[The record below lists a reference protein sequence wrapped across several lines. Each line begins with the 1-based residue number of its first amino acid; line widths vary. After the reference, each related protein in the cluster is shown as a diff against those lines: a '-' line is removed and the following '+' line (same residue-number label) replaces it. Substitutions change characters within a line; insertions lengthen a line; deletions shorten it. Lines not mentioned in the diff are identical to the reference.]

1 MVERL
6 NGIEKVRGS
15 TPLISTN
22 KKTSQTYHFVK
33 SGTIVLGLPKGSL
46 QESTF
51 ALFKRAGFDVSCSSR
66 SYIPSINDDEIACR
80 LLRPQE
86 MSRYVELGLLDAGIC
101 GYDWVYENGSD
112 VREIC
117 ELNYSKSTANPVR
130 WVLAVPNDSK
140 IKTVK
145 DLEGKRISTEAIG
158 LTKRYLKKHG
168 VKADVEFSWGAT
180 EVKAP
185 ELVDAIVDL
194 TETGSSLRANNLRIV
209 DTILVSTTRFIANKD
224 SWKSPAKRRKLEQL
238 QMLLTGALEARRRVL
253 LKCNAPS
260 KSLDKVTSIMPS
272 LHAPTVNAL
281 HGGDWFAVESVVEE
295 GLVRD
300 LIPRLIAAG
309 ATGIIELPLNKII
322 Y

>member
-1 MVERL
+1 MA
-6 NGIEKVRGS
+6 
-15 TPLISTN
+15 
-22 KKTSQTYHFVK
+22 
-33 SGTIVLGLPKGSL
+33 IVLGLPKGSL

-51 ALFKRAGFDVSCSSR
+51 ALFKRAGFAVSCSSR
-66 SYIPSINDDEIACR
+66 SYYPSIDDEEIKCR

-112 VREIC
+112 VVDVC
-117 ELNYSKSTANPVR
+117 ELSYSKATSNPVR

-145 DLEGKRISTEAIG
+145 DLKGKRISTEAIG
-158 LTKRYLKKHG
+158 IVNRYLKANG

-209 DTILVSTTRFIANKD
+209 DTILTSTTRLIANKKAWRD
-224 SWKSPAKRRKLEQL
+224 KAKRAKIEQL
-238 QMLLTGALEARRRVL
+238 KMLLTAALDAQKRVL
-253 LKCNAPS
+253 IKLNAPA
-260 KSLDKVTSIMPS
+260 KKLEKITAALPA
-272 LHAPTVNAL
+272 LHAPTVNKLNDA
-281 HGGDWFAVESVVEE
+281 DWFAVESVVEE
-295 GLVRD
+295 RQVRD
-300 LIPRLIAAG
+300 LVPVLKAAG

-322 Y
+322 F

>member
-1 MVERL
+1 MA
-6 NGIEKVRGS
+6 
-15 TPLISTN
+15 
-22 KKTSQTYHFVK
+22 
-33 SGTIVLGLPKGSL
+33 IVLGLPKGSL

-51 ALFKRAGFDVSCSSR
+51 ALFKRAGFNVSCSSR
-66 SYIPSINDDEIACR
+66 SYIPTIDDEEIKCR

-112 VREIC
+112 VQEVC
-117 ELNYSKSTANPVR
+117 ELNYSKATSNPVR

-140 IKTVK
+140 IRTVE
-145 DLEGKRISTEAIG
+145 DLRGKRIATEAMGIV
-158 LTKRYLKKHG
+158 KRYLKKNG

-209 DTILVSTTRFIANKD
+209 DTILTSTTRLVANKA
-224 SWKSPAKRRKLEQL
+224 SWKNKAKRAKIEQL
-238 QMLLTGALEARRRVL
+238 KMLLTGALEAQRRVL
-253 LKCNAPS
+253 LKCNAPA
-260 KSLDKVTSIMPS
+260 KTLAKVVKVLPA
-272 LHAPTVNAL
+272 LHAPTVNRL
-281 HGGDWFAVESVVEE
+281 NDDQWFAVESVVEE
-295 GLVRD
+295 RLVRE
-300 LIPRLIAAG
+300 LIPQLTAAG

-322 Y
+322 F

>member
-1 MVERL
+1 MA
-6 NGIEKVRGS
+6 
-15 TPLISTN
+15 
-22 KKTSQTYHFVK
+22 
-33 SGTIVLGLPKGSL
+33 IVLGLPKGSL

-51 ALFKRAGFDVSCSSR
+51 AMMKSAGFNVSCSSR
-66 SYIPSINDDEIACR
+66 SYVPSIDDPEIKCR

-112 VREIC
+112 VKEIC
-117 ELNYSKSTANPVR
+117 ELNYSKATSNPVR

-145 DLEGKRISTEAIG
+145 DLQGKRISTEAIG
-158 LTKRYLKKHG
+158 LTKRYLKKNG

-209 DTILVSTTRFIANKD
+209 DTILTSTTRLIANKK
-224 SWKSPAKRRKLEQL
+224 SWADKAKREKIAHLA
-238 QMLLTGALEARRRVL
+238 MLFQAALAAKSRVL
-253 LKCNAPS
+253 LKLNAPA
-260 KSLDKVTSIMPS
+260 KKLDAIVEKLPA
-272 LHAPTVNAL
+272 LHAPTVNRL
-281 HGGDWFAVESVVEE
+281 NDPDWFAVETVVDEH
-295 GLVRD
+295 LVRD
-300 LIPRLIAAG
+300 LIPQLMDAG
-309 ATGIIELPLNKII
+309 ASGIIELPLNKVVF
-322 Y
+322 

>member
-1 MVERL
+1 ME
-6 NGIEKVRGS
+6 
-15 TPLISTN
+15 
-22 KKTSQTYHFVK
+22 
-33 SGTIVLGLPKGSL
+33 IVLGLPKGSL

-51 ALFKRAGFDVSCSSR
+51 ALFKRAGFTVTCSSR
-66 SYIPSINDDEIACR
+66 SYVPSIDDDEIKCR

-112 VREIC
+112 VHEVC
-117 ELNYSKSTANPVR
+117 ELNYSKATSNPVR

-140 IKTVK
+140 IRTVK
-145 DLEGKRISTEAIG
+145 DLKGKRIATEAVG
-158 LTKRYLKKHG
+158 LVKRYLKKNG

-209 DTILVSTTRFIANKD
+209 DTILTSTTRLIANRK
-224 SWKSPAKRRKLEQL
+224 SWKNAAKRAKLEQL
-238 QMLLTGALEARRRVL
+238 RMLLTGALEAQRRVL
-253 LKCNAPS
+253 LKCNAPA
-260 KSLDKVTSIMPS
+260 KSLAAVVKALPA
-272 LHAPTVNAL
+272 LHAPTVNKLNDEA
-281 HGGDWFAVESVVEE
+281 WFAVESVVEE
-295 GLVRD
+295 RRVRD
-300 LIPRLIAAG
+300 IIPELKAAG

-322 Y
+322 F

>member
-1 MVERL
+1 MA
-6 NGIEKVRGS
+6 
-15 TPLISTN
+15 
-22 KKTSQTYHFVK
+22 
-33 SGTIVLGLPKGSL
+33 IVLGLPKGSL

-51 ALFKRAGFDVSCSSR
+51 ALFKRAGFNVSCSSR
-66 SYIPSINDDEIACR
+66 SYIPSIDDEEIKCR

-112 VREIC
+112 VQEIC
-117 ELNYSKSTANPVR
+117 ELNYSKATSNPVR

-145 DLEGKRISTEAIG
+145 DLQGKRIATEAMG
-158 LTKRYLKKHG
+158 LVKRYLKQHK

-209 DTILVSTTRFIANKD
+209 DTILTSTTRFIANKA
-224 SWKSPAKRRKLEQL
+224 SWKNRAKRAKLEQIK
-238 QMLLTGALEARRRVL
+238 MLLVGALEAQCRVL
-253 LKCNAPS
+253 LKCNAPE
-260 KSLDKVTSIMPS
+260 KNLAKVVKAMPA
-272 LHAPTVNAL
+272 LHAPTVNKL
-281 HGGDWFAVESVVEE
+281 NDSGWYAVESVVEE
-295 GLVRD
+295 RLVRD
-300 LIPRLIAAG
+300 LIPALKANG

-322 Y
+322 F

>member
-1 MVERL
+1 M
-6 NGIEKVRGS
+6 S
-15 TPLISTN
+15 
-22 KKTSQTYHFVK
+22 
-33 SGTIVLGLPKGSL
+33 IVLGLPKGSL

-51 ALFKRAGFDVSCSSR
+51 ALFKRAGFNVTCSSR
-66 SYIPSINDDEIACR
+66 SYTPTIDDEEIKCR

-101 GYDWVYENGSD
+101 GWDWVYENGSD
-112 VREIC
+112 VQEVC
-117 ELNYSKSTANPVR
+117 ELNYSKATSNPVR

-140 IKTVK
+140 IKSVK
-145 DLEGKRISTEAIG
+145 DLAGKRISTEAVG
-158 LTKRYLKKHG
+158 LVKRYLKKNH

-209 DTILVSTTRFIANKD
+209 DTILVSTTRFIANKA
-224 SWKSPAKRRKLEQL
+224 SWRNKAKRAKLEQL
-238 QMLLTGALEARRRVL
+238 RTLLTGALEAQRRVL
-253 LKCNAPS
+253 LKCNAPKS
-260 KSLDKVTSIMPS
+260 SLDRVVKAMPA

-295 GLVRD
+295 RKVRD
-300 LIPRLIAAG
+300 LIPALKSAG

-322 Y
+322 F

>member
-1 MVERL
+1 MA
-6 NGIEKVRGS
+6 
-15 TPLISTN
+15 
-22 KKTSQTYHFVK
+22 
-33 SGTIVLGLPKGSL
+33 IVLGLPKGSL

-51 ALFKRAGFDVSCSSR
+51 ALFKRAGFNVSCSSR
-66 SYIPSINDDEIACR
+66 SYIPSIDDEEIKCR

-101 GYDWVYENGSD
+101 GYDWVYENGN
-112 VREIC
+112 VGKVQEIC
-117 ELNYSKSTANPVR
+117 ELNYSKATTNPVR

-145 DLEGKRISTEAIG
+145 DLQGKRISTEAIG
-158 LTKRYLKKHG
+158 IVKNYLKQHK

-209 DTILVSTTRFIANKD
+209 DTILTSTTRLIANKKA
-224 SWKSPAKRRKLEQL
+224 WKDKAKRAKIEQL
-238 QMLLTGALEARRRVL
+238 KMLLTAALDAQKRVL
-253 LKCNAPS
+253 IKLNAPA
-260 KSLDKVTSIMPS
+260 KKLEKITAALPA
-272 LHAPTVNAL
+272 LHAPTVNKLNDA
-281 HGGDWFAVESVVEE
+281 DWYAVESVVEE
-295 GLVRD
+295 RQVRD
-300 LIPRLIAAG
+300 LVPVLKAAG

-322 Y
+322 F

>member
-1 MVERL
+1 MA
-6 NGIEKVRGS
+6 
-15 TPLISTN
+15 
-22 KKTSQTYHFVK
+22 
-33 SGTIVLGLPKGSL
+33 IVLGLPKGSL

-51 ALFKRAGFDVSCSSR
+51 ALFKRAGFAVSCSSR
-66 SYIPSINDDEIACR
+66 SYYPSIDDEEIKCR

-112 VREIC
+112 VVDVC
-117 ELNYSKSTANPVR
+117 ELSYSKATSNPVR

-145 DLEGKRISTEAIG
+145 ELKGKRISTEAIG
-158 LTKRYLKKHG
+158 IVKRYLKANG

-209 DTILVSTTRFIANKD
+209 DTILTSTTRLIANKKAWRD
-224 SWKSPAKRRKLEQL
+224 KTKRAKIEQL
-238 QMLLTGALEARRRVL
+238 KMLLTAALDAQKRVL
-253 LKCNAPS
+253 IKLNAPA
-260 KSLDKVTSIMPS
+260 KKLEKITAALPA
-272 LHAPTVNAL
+272 LHAPTVNRLNDA
-281 HGGDWFAVESVVEE
+281 DWFAVESVVEE
-295 GLVRD
+295 RLVRD
-300 LIPRLIAAG
+300 LVPVLKAAG

-322 Y
+322 F

>member
-1 MVERL
+1 MA
-6 NGIEKVRGS
+6 
-15 TPLISTN
+15 
-22 KKTSQTYHFVK
+22 
-33 SGTIVLGLPKGSL
+33 IVLGLPKGSL

-51 ALFKRAGFDVSCSSR
+51 ALFKRAGFNVSCSSR
-66 SYIPSINDDEIACR
+66 SYIPSIDDEEIKCR

-101 GYDWVYENGSD
+101 GYDCVYENGSD
-112 VREIC
+112 VKEVC
-117 ELNYSKSTANPVR
+117 ELNYSKATSNPVR

-145 DLEGKRISTEAIG
+145 DLQGKRISTEAIG
-158 LTKRYLKKHG
+158 LTKRYLKAHG

-209 DTILVSTTRFIANKD
+209 DTILTSTTRMVANKA
-224 SWKSPAKRRKLEQL
+224 SWKNKAKRAKLEQL
-238 QMLLTGALEARRRVL
+238 KMLLVGALEAQRRVL
-253 LKCNAPS
+253 LKCNAPA
-260 KSLDKVTSIMPS
+260 KSLDKVVAALPS
-272 LHAPTVNAL
+272 LHAPTVNSL
-281 HGGDWFAVESVVEE
+281 NDKEWFAVESVVEE
-295 GLVRD
+295 RQVRD
-300 LIPRLIAAG
+300 LIPKLTKCG

-322 Y
+322 F

>member
-1 MVERL
+1 MA
-6 NGIEKVRGS
+6 
-15 TPLISTN
+15 
-22 KKTSQTYHFVK
+22 
-33 SGTIVLGLPKGSL
+33 IVLGLPKGSL

-51 ALFKRAGFDVSCSSR
+51 ALFKRAGFAVSCSSR
-66 SYIPSINDDEIACR
+66 SYYPSIDDEEIKCR

-112 VREIC
+112 VVDIC
-117 ELNYSKSTANPVR
+117 ELNYSKATSNPVR

-145 DLEGKRISTEAIG
+145 DLKGKRISTEAIG
-158 LTKRYLKKHG
+158 IVKRYLKANG

-209 DTILVSTTRFIANKD
+209 DTILTSTTRLIANKKAWRD
-224 SWKSPAKRRKLEQL
+224 KAKRAKIEQL
-238 QMLLTGALEARRRVL
+238 KMLLTAALDAQKRVL
-253 LKCNAPS
+253 IKLNAPA
-260 KSLDKVTSIMPS
+260 KKLEKITAALPA
-272 LHAPTVNAL
+272 LHAPTVNKLNDA
-281 HGGDWFAVESVVEE
+281 DWFAVESVVEE
-295 GLVRD
+295 RLVRD
-300 LIPRLIAAG
+300 LVPVLKAAG

-322 Y
+322 F

>member
-1 MVERL
+1 MA
-6 NGIEKVRGS
+6 
-15 TPLISTN
+15 
-22 KKTSQTYHFVK
+22 
-33 SGTIVLGLPKGSL
+33 IVLGLPKGSL

-51 ALFKRAGFDVSCSSR
+51 ALFKRAGFNVSCSSR
-66 SYIPSINDDEIACR
+66 SYTPTIDDEEIKCR

-112 VREIC
+112 VYEIC
-117 ELNYSKSTANPVR
+117 ELNYSKATSNPVR

-145 DLEGKRISTEAIG
+145 DLQGKRISTEAIG
-158 LTKRYLKKHG
+158 LVKRYLKKHG
-168 VKADVEFSWGAT
+168 VKAEVEFSWGAT

-209 DTILVSTTRFIANKD
+209 DTILTSTTRFIANKK
-224 SWKSPAKRRKLEQL
+224 SWKNSAKRAKLEH
-238 QMLLTGALEARRRVL
+238 VL
-253 LKCNAPS
+253 LKCNAPA
-260 KSLDKVTSIMPS
+260 KTLDKVVKVMPA
-272 LHAPTVNAL
+272 LHAPTVNKL
-281 HGGDWFAVESVVEE
+281 SGGDWFAVESVGEE
-295 GLVRD
+295 KTVRD
-300 LIPRLIAAG
+300 LIPQLTKNG

-322 Y
+322 F

>member
-1 MVERL
+1 MA
-6 NGIEKVRGS
+6 
-15 TPLISTN
+15 
-22 KKTSQTYHFVK
+22 
-33 SGTIVLGLPKGSL
+33 IVLGLPKGSL

-51 ALFKRAGFDVSCSSR
+51 ALFKRAGFAVSCSSR
-66 SYIPSINDDEIACR
+66 SYYPSIDDEEIKCR

-112 VREIC
+112 VVDIC
-117 ELNYSKSTANPVR
+117 ELNYSKATSNPVR

-145 DLEGKRISTEAIG
+145 DLKGKRISTEALGIVN
-158 LTKRYLKKHG
+158 RYLKANG
-168 VKADVEFSWGAT
+168 VKANVEFSWGAT

-209 DTILVSTTRFIANKD
+209 DTILTSTTRLIANKKA
-224 SWKSPAKRRKLEQL
+224 WKDKAKRAKIEQL
-238 QMLLTGALEARRRVL
+238 KMLLTAALDAQKRVL
-253 LKCNAPS
+253 IKLNAPA
-260 KSLDKVTSIMPS
+260 KKLEKITAALPA
-272 LHAPTVNAL
+272 LHAPTVNKLNDA
-281 HGGDWFAVESVVEE
+281 DWYAVESVVEE
-295 GLVRD
+295 RQVRD
-300 LIPRLIAAG
+300 LVPVLKAAG

-322 Y
+322 F

>member
-1 MVERL
+1 MA
-6 NGIEKVRGS
+6 
-15 TPLISTN
+15 
-22 KKTSQTYHFVK
+22 
-33 SGTIVLGLPKGSL
+33 IVLGLPKGSL

-51 ALFKRAGFDVSCSSR
+51 ALFKRAGFNVSCSSR
-66 SYIPSINDDEIACR
+66 SYIPSIDDEEIKCR

-112 VREIC
+112 VVEVC
-117 ELNYSKSTANPVR
+117 ELNYSKATSNPVR

-145 DLEGKRISTEAIG
+145 DLQGKRISTEAIG
-158 LTKRYLKKHG
+158 LTKRYLKAHG

-194 TETGSSLRANNLRIV
+194 TETGSSLRANHLRIV
-209 DTILVSTTRFIANKD
+209 DTILTSTTRMVANKA
-224 SWKSPAKRRKLEQL
+224 SWKNKAKRAKLEQL
-238 QMLLTGALEARRRVL
+238 KMLLVGALEAQRRVL
-253 LKCNAPS
+253 LKCNAPA
-260 KSLDKVTSIMPS
+260 KSLDKVVAALPS
-272 LHAPTVNAL
+272 LHAPTVNSL
-281 HGGDWFAVESVVEE
+281 NDKEWFAVESVVEE
-295 GLVRD
+295 RQVRD
-300 LIPRLIAAG
+300 LIPKLTKCG

-322 Y
+322 F

>member
-1 MVERL
+1 MA
-6 NGIEKVRGS
+6 I
-15 TPLISTN
+15 I
-22 KKTSQTYHFVK
+22 
-33 SGTIVLGLPKGSL
+33 LGLPKGSL

-51 ALFKRAGFDVSCSSR
+51 ALFKRAGFNVTCSSR
-66 SYIPSINDDEIACR
+66 SYVPVIDDEEIKCR

-112 VREIC
+112 VQEVC
-117 ELNYSKSTANPVR
+117 ELNYSKQTSNPVR

-145 DLEGKRISTEAIG
+145 DLRGKRIATEAVG
-158 LTKRYLKKHG
+158 LVKRYLKKNK
-168 VKADVEFSWGAT
+168 VNADVEFSWGAT

-209 DTILVSTTRFIANKD
+209 DTILTSTTRLIANKK
-224 SWKSPAKRRKLEQL
+224 SWKNAAKRTKLEQL
-238 QMLLTGALEARRRVL
+238 KMLLTGALEAQRRVL
-253 LKCNAPS
+253 LKCNASAKALS
-260 KSLDKVTSIMPS
+260 KVVKELPA
-272 LHAPTVNAL
+272 LHAPTVNRL
-281 HGGDWFAVESVVEE
+281 NDEGWYAVESVVEE
-295 GLVRD
+295 RKVRD
-300 LIPRLIAAG
+300 LIPALTKAG

-322 Y
+322 F

>member
-1 MVERL
+1 M
-6 NGIEKVRGS
+6 
-15 TPLISTN
+15 
-22 KKTSQTYHFVK
+22 
-33 SGTIVLGLPKGSL
+33 GLPKGSL

-51 ALFKRAGFDVSCSSR
+51 ALFKRAGFNVSCSSR
-66 SYIPSINDDEIACR
+66 SYIPTIDDEEIKCR

-101 GYDWVYENGSD
+101 GFDWVYENGSD
-112 VREIC
+112 VQEIC
-117 ELNYSKSTANPVR
+117 ELNYSKATSNPVR

-145 DLEGKRISTEAIG
+145 DLEGKRISTEAMG
-158 LTKRYLKKHG
+158 LVKRYLKQHG

-209 DTILVSTTRFIANKD
+209 DTILTSTTRFIANKK
-224 SWKSPAKRRKLEQL
+224 SWKDKQKRAKLEQL
-238 QMLLTGALEARRRVL
+238 KMLLTGALEAQRRVL
-253 LKCNAPS
+253 LKCNAPE
-260 KSLDKVTSIMPS
+260 KSLKKVTEILPA
-272 LHAPTVNAL
+272 LHAPTVNKLNGEGWYAI
-281 HGGDWFAVESVVEE
+281 ESVVEE
-295 GLVRD
+295 REVRN
-300 LIPRLIAAG
+300 LIPRLTSAG

-322 Y
+322 F

>member
-1 MVERL
+1 MA
-6 NGIEKVRGS
+6 
-15 TPLISTN
+15 
-22 KKTSQTYHFVK
+22 
-33 SGTIVLGLPKGSL
+33 IVLGLPKGSL

-51 ALFKRAGFDVSCSSR
+51 ALFKRAGFNIACSSR
-66 SYIPSINDDEIACR
+66 SYVPSIDDDEIKCR

-101 GYDWVYENGSD
+101 GYDWIYENGSD
-112 VREIC
+112 VQEVC
-117 ELNYSKSTANPVR
+117 ELNYSKATSNPVR

-145 DLEGKRISTEAIG
+145 DLNGKRISTEAMG
-158 LTKRYLKKHG
+158 LVKRYLKQHG

-209 DTILVSTTRFIANKD
+209 DTILTSTTRFIANRK
-224 SWKSPAKRRKLEQL
+224 SWRNKAKRAKIEQL
-238 QMLLTGALEARRRVL
+238 QMLLTGALEAQRRVL
-253 LKCNAPS
+253 LKCNAPE
-260 KSLDKVTSIMPS
+260 KTLDKVVKVLPA
-272 LHAPTVNAL
+272 LHAPTVNRL
-281 HGGDWFAVESVVEE
+281 NDENWYAVESVVEE
-295 GLVRD
+295 HKVRE
-300 LIPRLIAAG
+300 LIPCLTKAG

-322 Y
+322 F

>member
-1 MVERL
+1 MA
-6 NGIEKVRGS
+6 I
-15 TPLISTN
+15 I
-22 KKTSQTYHFVK
+22 
-33 SGTIVLGLPKGSL
+33 LGLPKGSL

-51 ALFKRAGFDVSCSSR
+51 ALFKRAGFNVTCSSR
-66 SYIPSINDDEIACR
+66 SYVPVIDDEEIKCR

-112 VREIC
+112 VQEVC
-117 ELNYSKSTANPVR
+117 ELNYSKQTSNPVR

-145 DLEGKRISTEAIG
+145 DLKGKRIATEAVG
-158 LTKRYLKKHG
+158 LVKRYLKKNK
-168 VKADVEFSWGAT
+168 VNADVEFSWGAT

-209 DTILVSTTRFIANKD
+209 DTILTSTTRLIANKK
-224 SWKSPAKRRKLEQL
+224 SWKNAAKRTKLEQL
-238 QMLLTGALEARRRVL
+238 KILLTGALEAQRRVL
-253 LKCNAPS
+253 LKCNASAKALS
-260 KSLDKVTSIMPS
+260 KVVKELPA
-272 LHAPTVNAL
+272 LHAPTVNRL
-281 HGGDWFAVESVVEE
+281 NDEGWYAVESVVEE
-295 GLVRD
+295 RKVRD
-300 LIPRLIAAG
+300 LIPALTKAG

-322 Y
+322 F

>member
-1 MVERL
+1 MA
-6 NGIEKVRGS
+6 
-15 TPLISTN
+15 
-22 KKTSQTYHFVK
+22 
-33 SGTIVLGLPKGSL
+33 IVLGLPKGSL

-51 ALFKRAGFDVSCSSR
+51 ALFKRAGFTVTCSSR
-66 SYIPSINDDEIACR
+66 SYVPSIDDGEISCR

-112 VREIC
+112 VHEIC
-117 ELNYSKSTANPVR
+117 ELNYSKATSNPVR

-145 DLEGKRISTEAIG
+145 DLQGKRISTEAMG
-158 LTKRYLKKHG
+158 LVKRYLKKHG

-209 DTILVSTTRFIANKD
+209 DTILTSTTRFIANKK
-224 SWKSPAKRRKLEQL
+224 SWRNAAKRAKLEQL
-238 QMLLTGALEARRRVL
+238 EMLLTGALEAQRRVL
-253 LKCNAPS
+253 LKCNAPA
-260 KSLDKVTSIMPS
+260 KSLDRVVKALPA
-272 LHAPTVNAL
+272 LHAPTVNRL
-281 HGGDWFAVESVVEE
+281 NDESWYAVESVMEE
-295 GLVRD
+295 KKVRD
-300 LIPRLIAAG
+300 LIPALTKAG
-309 ATGIIELPLNKII
+309 ATGIIELPLNKVIF
-322 Y
+322 

>member
-1 MVERL
+1 MA
-6 NGIEKVRGS
+6 
-15 TPLISTN
+15 
-22 KKTSQTYHFVK
+22 
-33 SGTIVLGLPKGSL
+33 IVLGLPKGSL

-51 ALFKRAGFDVSCSSR
+51 ALFKRAGFTVTCSSR
-66 SYIPSINDDEIACR
+66 SYVPSIDDDEITCR

-112 VREIC
+112 VQEIC
-117 ELNYSKSTANPVR
+117 ELNYSKATSNPVR

-145 DLEGKRISTEAIG
+145 DLQGKRISTEALGIV
-158 LTKRYLKKHG
+158 KRYLKKNG

-209 DTILVSTTRFIANKD
+209 DTILTSTTRLIANKTA
-224 SWKSPAKRRKLEQL
+224 WRNKAKRAKIEQL
-238 QMLLTGALEARRRVL
+238 KMLLLAALEAQKRVL
-253 LKCNAPS
+253 VKLNAPA
-260 KSLDKVTSIMPS
+260 KKLDKIVAALPA
-272 LHAPTVNAL
+272 LHAPTVNKL
-281 HGGDWFAVESVVEE
+281 NDEGWFAVESVVEE
-295 GLVRD
+295 RQVRD
-300 LIPRLIAAG
+300 LVPVLKAAG

-322 Y
+322 F